1 MLSNHNISR
10 KKLSFVYSI
19 THQFNNKNDYYT
31 GNSENSLR
39 RQKAEL
45 MVKYLKNE
53 CTHQEIQDI
62 DDKLEAQT
70 KLQEDTYIHK
80 LFSPDDLKNYDANF
94 LKLFAFTHL
103 NIDPFGLFE
112 NVPIFE
118 IENMK
123 IYAHMPNV
131 DDHGNIYLN
140 EKRVD
145 KVDVCINVTII
156 TTDIDFRDLE
166 NYVKRAIVTM
176 STKGIDVESYD
187 IQHIDDVTTDY
198 VIIDSI
204 KEKNS
209 QAYLRGYFIKAN
221 SSEPQAEEF
230 DKIKTE
236 FAKRLYCGKAWTLEA
251 LDFANAYYHKLP

>member
-1 MLSNHNISR
+1 MLTNHNISR

-53 CTHQEIQDI
+53 CTYQEIQDI

-70 KLQEDTYIHK
+70 KLQEDTYIHR

-94 LKLFAFTHL
+94 LKLFAFMYL

-131 DDHGNIYLN
+131 DDHGNINLN
-140 EKRVD
+140 EKRVG

-176 STKGIDVESYD
+176 STKGIDVETYD
-187 IQHIDDVTTDY
+187 IKHIDDVTTDY
-198 VIIDSI
+198 IIINNI
-204 KEKNS
+204 KEKNG
-209 QAYLRGYFIKAN
+209 QACVRGYFIKAN

-230 DKIKTE
+230 NKVKTE

>member
-1 MLSNHNISR
+1 MLTNHNISR

-53 CTHQEIQDI
+53 CTYQEIQDI
-62 DDKLEAQT
+62 DDKLETQT
-70 KLQEDTYIHK
+70 KLQEDTYIHR

-94 LKLFAFTHL
+94 LKLFASMYL

-131 DDHGNIYLN
+131 DDHGNICLN
-140 EKRVD
+140 ETRAG

-176 STKGIDVESYD
+176 STKGIDVETYD
-187 IQHIDDVTTDY
+187 IKHIDDVTTDY
-198 VIIDSI
+198 VIIDGI
-204 KEKNS
+204 KEKNN
-209 QAYLRGYFIKAN
+209 QADIRGYFIKAN

-230 DKIKTE
+230 NKVKTE